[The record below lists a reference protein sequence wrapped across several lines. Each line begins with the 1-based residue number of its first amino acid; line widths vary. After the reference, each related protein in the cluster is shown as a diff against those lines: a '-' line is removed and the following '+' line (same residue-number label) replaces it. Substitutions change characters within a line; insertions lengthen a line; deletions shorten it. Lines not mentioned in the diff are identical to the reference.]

1 MMNNVQNILQ
11 MANQFK
17 MNFPRF
23 ILQRKLNL
31 PQNVMSDPGAIL
43 NHLVQTGQVQQAQVN
58 GAYQVAQQLGLHR

>member
-17 MNFPRF
+17 INFPRF

-31 PQNVMSDPGAIL
+31 PQNVMSDPDAIID
-43 NHLVQTGQVQQAQVN
+43 HLLQTGQVQQTQIN